1 MRIRLLCVGKPR
13 EPSAARLHD
22 EYAER
27 LVRLGVRY
35 RVDHVAD
42 VKSGGRFTPEH
53 AREREAAT
61 LIERIEA
68 SGTIVALDER
78 GEQLSSRELSHLIER
93 WCTPQL
99 TLIVGGP
106 SGLHRSILGRADRT
120 WSLSRLT
127 FPHELCRAL
136 VTEQIYRALAIRRGI
151 PYHK

>member
-1 MRIRLLCVGKPR
+1 MKIRLLCVGKPR

-27 LVRLGVRY
+27 LARLGVRY
-35 RVDHVAD
+35 RTGHVAD
-42 VKSGGRFTPEH
+42 VKPGGRFTLEH

-61 LIERIEA
+61 LGEQIEA
-68 SGTIVALDER
+68 TGTIVALDER
-78 GEQLSSRELSHLIER
+78 GDLLTSPELSEVIER

-106 SGLHRSILGRADRT
+106 SGLHSSILDRADRT

-136 VTEQIYRALAIRRGI
+136 VTEQLYRALTIRRGI

>member
-1 MRIRLLCVGKPR
+1 VGKPR
-13 EPSAARLHD
+13 EASAVRLHD
-22 EYAER
+22 EYAKR

-35 RVDHVAD
+35 GTEHVAD
-42 VKSGGRFTPEH
+42 VKPGGRFTPEH

-61 LIERIEA
+61 LIERIETT
-68 SGTIVALDER
+68 GTIVALDQR
-78 GEQLSSRELSHLIER
+78 GEQLTSHELSGVIER

-106 SGLHRSILGRADRT
+106 SGLHRSVLDRADRT

-136 VTEQIYRALAIRRGI
+136 VTEQLYRALAIRRGI